1 MLRTIIPHLVATSTM
16 LFAQEP
22 ALRSVKNWEVR
33 GAPGKITWVELHLQ
47 PTRLPLQGDPGSG
60 DPSVIHVEL
69 LTRKRTD
76 KSWEVEHLQPH
87 VAITLDALRRSVVRP
102 LRPKNGVYPES
113 FNFGYKHWKE
123 EADAGKRIVCSTT
136 LYECVQTGTK

>member
-1 MLRTIIPHLVATSTM
+1 MLRIIIPLLVATSTT
-16 LFAQEP
+16 LLAQQP

-33 GAPGKITWVELHLQ
+33 GAPGKITWVELH
-47 PTRLPLQGDPGSG
+47 DPEPG

-76 KSWEVEHLQPH
+76 KPWEVEHLQPH
-87 VAITLDALRRSVVRP
+87 VAITLDALQRSVVRP
-102 LRPKNGVYPES
+102 LRSKNGVYPES
-113 FNFGYKHWKE
+113 FNFGYKRWKE

>member
-1 MLRTIIPHLVATSTM
+1 MLRIIIPLLIATSAT
-16 LFAQEP
+16 LLAQQP

-33 GAPGKITWVELHLQ
+33 GAPGKITWVELH
-47 PTRLPLQGDPGSG
+47 DPDPA

-69 LTRKRTD
+69 LARKRTD
-76 KSWEVEHLQPH
+76 KPWEVEHLRPH
-87 VAITLDALRRSVVRP
+87 VAITLDALERSVVRP
-102 LRPKNGVYPES
+102 LRAKSGVYPES

-123 EADAGKRIVCSTT
+123 EADAGKRVVCSTT